1 MTRAVI
7 YCRCSTEEEGQKDAL
22 MRQAAEARDCVS
34 RLNWFLT
41 DQYIESGSG
50 TSTKGRTQYQR
61 LFADLLLDKFDVVVI
76 KSQDRLMRNTRDWY
90 IFIERL
96 VSCQKRLYLYLEN
109 KFYSADDGL
118 ITGIKAILAE
128 EYSRELSKKIN
139 NAHKNRQKTGSAL
152 MLTSRTYG
160 YRKLPDGTFAL
171 KEEEAKIKRQM
182 YELCASGLGSRQ
194 ISGILRKDGIR
205 KRNGNYFSDSDIRRM
220 IRNPMNKGTIVMNRR
235 HYDFDTKRI
244 VKIPENEHYVYEN
257 RIPAIVSSEL
267 WKKANDAID
276 ERGGEKRKT
285 KERLNERENGKRAGK
300 NPGKYVLSGKMV
312 CGQCGSLYYRTV
324 RKRRNGKVVE
334 WKCRTY
340 LEQGRKHPG
349 KTGGCDNPGI
359 KEDWLFEKLF
369 LQEHGEGLE
378 EKQVLDFMKLLG
390 ETKREGNKKAEEEK
404 KKYLDKM
411 KEQQR
416 RLLNLYLEGEVSEI
430 LYGQKYKELEGNIN
444 AGMNGRE
451 GDDGKS
457 DGKKKEKEER
467 YLEEVKKLLNDR
479 HIWEKAHALCILEEA
494 ESVVVYPQCLKVFL
508 HGNFFACYTDK
519 QDDMV

>member
-7 YCRCSTEEEGQKDAL
+7 YCRCSTEEESQRDAL

-34 RLNWFLT
+34 RLNWFLA
-41 DQYIESGSG
+41 DQYIESRSG

-61 LFADLLLDKFDVVVI
+61 LYADLLLDKFDVVVI

-96 VSCQKRLYLYLEN
+96 VSCGKKLYLYLEN

-118 ITGIKAILAE
+118 LTGIKAILAE

-152 MLTSRTYG
+152 MLTSHTYG
-160 YRKLPDGTFAL
+160 YRKQPDGTFVL
-171 KEEEAKIKRQM
+171 KEEEAKVKRQM

-194 ISGILRKDGIR
+194 ISRILRENGIH

-235 HYDFDTKRI
+235 HYDFDTKRT
-244 VKIPENEHYVYEN
+244 VKIPEKEHYVYEN

-276 ERGGEKRKT
+276 ERGGGKRKA
-285 KERLNERENGKRAGK
+285 KEGPDEGKNEKRAGK
-300 NPGKYVLSGKMV
+300 NPGKYALSGKLV
-312 CGQCGSLYYRTV
+312 CGQCGALYYRTV
-324 RKRRNGKVVE
+324 RTRKNKKVVE

-340 LEQGRKHPG
+340 LEQGRKQPG
-349 KTGGCDNPGI
+349 KADGCDNRGI

-369 LQEHGEGLE
+369 SREHEEELE
-378 EKQVLDFMKLLG
+378 KKQIRDFMRLFG
-390 ETKREGNKKAEEEK
+390 EMRRERNKETAEEK
-404 KKYLDKM
+404 KTDLEKI

-416 RLLNLYLEGEVSEI
+416 RLLDLYLEGEVSEI
-430 LYGQKYKELEGNIN
+430 LYRQKYKELEENLK
-444 AGMNGRE
+444 AGEQDCERTDWKNG
-451 GDDGKS
+451 
-457 DGKKKEKEER
+457 GKKKEKEER
-467 YLEEVKKLLNDR
+467 DLEEAEKFLTDR
-479 HIWEKAHALCILEEA
+479 HIWKKACVLCMLEEA
-494 ESVVVYPQCLKVFL
+494 ECVVVYPQCLKVSL
-508 HGNFFACYTDK
+508 RGNFFSCYTDE
-519 QDDMV
+519 

>member
-7 YCRCSTEEEGQKDAL
+7 YCRCSTEEEGQRDAL

-41 DQYIESGSG
+41 DQYIESRSG
-50 TSTKGRTQYQR
+50 TSIKGRTQYQR

-96 VSCQKRLYLYLEN
+96 VSCKKRLYLYLEN

-139 NAHKNRQKTGSAL
+139 NAHRNRQKTGSAL

-160 YRKLPDGTFAL
+160 YRKLPDGTFVL
-171 KEEEAKIKRQM
+171 REEEARVKRQM
-182 YELCASGLGSRQ
+182 YELCAAGIGSRR
-194 ISGILRKDGIR
+194 ISRILRENGVR
-205 KRNGNYFSDSDIRRM
+205 KRNGKYFSDSDIRRM

-235 HYDFDTKRI
+235 HYDFDTRRTL
-244 VKIPENEHYVYEN
+244 KISEEEQYVYEN

-267 WKKANDAID
+267 WKRANDAID
-276 ERGGEKRKT
+276 ERGGGKRKT
-285 KERLNERENGKRAGK
+285 KEKPGERNGK
-300 NPGKYVLSGKMV
+300 NPGKYILSGKLV
-312 CGQCGSLYYRTV
+312 CGQCGALYYRTV
-324 RKRRNGKVVE
+324 RKRRNGKSVE
-334 WKCRTY
+334 WKCRNY
-340 LEQGRKHPG
+340 LEQGRKQPG
-349 KTGGCDNPGI
+349 KPGGCDNPGV

-369 LQEHGEGLE
+369 LQEYNEELE
-378 EKQVLDFMKLLG
+378 KKQVRDFMRLLG
-390 ETKREGNKKAEEEK
+390 EMRREQNKDASGKRNRYLEK
-404 KKYLDKM
+404 I

-430 LYGQKYKELEGNIN
+430 LYRQKYKELEETLN
-444 AGMNGRE
+444 AGKGGQE
-451 GDDGKS
+451 EDDGEYG
-457 DGKKKEKEER
+457 GKKEQREEP
-467 YLEEVKKLLNDR
+467 YLEEVEKFLNSR
-479 HIWEKAHALCILEEA
+479 HIWKKANALCILEEA
-494 ESVVVYPQCLKVFL
+494 EQVVVSPKCLKVFL
-508 HGNFFACYTDK
+508 HGDFFACYTDK
-519 QDDMV
+519 